1 MLIHRTTPE
10 GTYKFDTDKLEHKPI
25 PGTQA
30 HCEMIVDN
38 FIKAHGYRP
47 RQTVKLTNGM
57 VETLWGWESLEANQ

>member
-10 GTYKFDTDKLEHKPI
+10 GTYTFDTDKIEQQPV
-25 PGTQA
+25 PGTQT

-47 RQTVKLTNGM
+47 RQTVELTNKR
-57 VETLWGWESLEANQ
+57 VEEMWGYESLEANQ